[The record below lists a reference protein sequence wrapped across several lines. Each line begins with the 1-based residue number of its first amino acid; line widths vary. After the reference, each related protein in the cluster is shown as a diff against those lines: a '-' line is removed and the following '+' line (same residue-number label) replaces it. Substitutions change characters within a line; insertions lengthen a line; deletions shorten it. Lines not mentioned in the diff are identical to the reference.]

1 MESMRA
7 TWTDSRL
14 DDFTAQTE
22 RRFDNLERRMDD
34 GFSELRGEI
43 GSLQRTIIQVG
54 GGMIAA
60 FVALMAAVL
69 GLIATQL

>member
-1 MESMRA
+1 MESMRS

-14 DDFTAQTE
+14 DDFTAQTD

-60 FVALMAAVL
+60 FIALMAAVL

>member
-1 MESMRA
+1 MRS

-14 DDFTAQTE
+14 DDFTAQTD

-60 FVALMAAVL
+60 FIALMAAVL